1 MKTMIQHSK
10 NNFRI
15 MRVVTFTMIIGAILS
30 FTSCENNDVD
40 EMEIVAGENPGDPD
54 ISAMAPAFELKSHT
68 GNTVKLSDFKNKVV
82 VLFFFGN
89 SCPSC
94 KAAAPSVQTMIQNT
108 FGSNASFMLLGID
121 QWDGNASSVES
132 FRKSTGVTFP
142 LLLMGSS
149 TAKAYSTTYDR
160 LVVIDKNGNIMFS
173 GTQGAANDLA
183 AVKAKVEALLK

>member
-1 MKTMIQHSK
+1 MIQHSE

-15 MRVVTFTMIIGAILS
+15 MRVVTFTMIVGAILS
-30 FTSCENNDVD
+30 FTSCNNNEVD
-40 EMEIVAGENPGDPD
+40 EMKETENPGDPGTTV
-54 ISAMAPAFELKSHT
+54 MAPAFELKSLT
-68 GNTVKLSDFKNKVV
+68 GNTVKLSDFKSKVV

-94 KAAAPSVQTMIQNT
+94 KAAAPNVQTMIQNT

-132 FRKSTGVTFP
+132 FMKSTGVTFP

-160 LVVIDKNGNIMFS
+160 LVVIDKNGNIVFS
-173 GTQGAANDLA
+173 GKQGAANDLA

>member
-1 MKTMIQHSK
+1 MKTMIQHSENK
-10 NNFRI
+10 FRI
-15 MRVVTFTMIIGAILS
+15 MRVVTFTMIIGTILS
-30 FTSCENNDVD
+30 FTSCDNNSVD
-40 EMEIVAGENPGDPD
+40 EMTDTENPGDMGTTV
-54 ISAMAPAFELKSHT
+54 MAPAFELKSLA

-94 KAAAPSVQTMIQNT
+94 KAAAPNVQTMIQNT

-132 FRKSTGVTFP
+132 FMKSTGVTFP

-173 GTQGAANDLA
+173 GKQGAANDLA